1 MSHPV
6 EGPAAD
12 RGQRKTRLGIVTSNK
27 MQKTIVVQVRQL
39 TRHPLYERTVPR
51 TNSFK
56 AHDERSEAKPGDWVK
71 IMETRPLSKD
81 KRWRLVEII
90 QRASSA
96 PPIPATPEEVQAEAK
111 PYKTVKH
118 KPLPEGSEAT

>member
-1 MSHPV
+1 MTQPM
-6 EGPAAD
+6 AD
-12 RGQRKTRLGIVTSNK
+12 ASRGQRKIRLGIVTSNK

-39 TRHPLYERTVPR
+39 TRHPLYERIVPR

-56 AHDERSEAKPGDWVK
+56 AHDEKSEAKPGDWVK

-81 KRWRLVEII
+81 KRWRLIEIV
-90 QRASSA
+90 QRASTA
-96 PPIPATPEEVQAEAK
+96 PPVPATPEEEQAEAK

-118 KPLPEGSEAT
+118 VPGRESGGAT